1 MFQTARLASAAVALL
16 CFATFEASAQAY
28 PSRPI
33 RVVVPWPAGG
43 ITDVII
49 RGVSQHMSEALGQP
63 IVVDNRPGA
72 GGTLGA
78 AIVAKAT
85 PDGQTLLVHDIASHC
100 ISASIYKKLPY
111 GPLNDFEPVAMVA
124 GSPMVVITNPKLK
137 IRTLQQFIEL
147 AKAQPGK
154 INYASSGV
162 GAITHLAPVRFFRMA
177 GLDVVHV
184 PFKGSLQSASSVMN
198 GETSLSFSTMPAA
211 VPQAKAGRLVIL
223 ATSFARRSD
232 QLPDVPT
239 IAEVLGQPFDLG
251 LYSGMWV
258 PKGTSNAIVQRL
270 HKEVMAGLQDP
281 RVKQILMTVSAVP
294 GTMTPPQYSAYLKKE
309 VRDWAE
315 IVRVAGVKAN

>member
-1 MFQTARLASAAVALL
+1 MKKTVRLAGLAIALL
-16 CFATFEASAQAY
+16 FFVTLEALAQAY
-28 PSRPI
+28 PSRPVRI
-33 RVVVPWPAGG
+33 VVPWPAGG

-49 RGVSQHMSEALGQP
+49 RGVSQHLSEALGQP
-63 IVVDNRPGA
+63 MVIDNRPGA

-78 AIVAKAT
+78 AIVAKAA

-111 GPLNDFEPVAMVA
+111 SPLNDFEPIAMVA
-124 GSPMVVITNPKLK
+124 GSPMVVITNPKLN
-137 IRTLQQFIEL
+137 IRTLQEFIDR

-177 GLDVVHV
+177 GVDVVHV

-223 ATSFARRSD
+223 ATSFSKRSD

-239 IAEVLGQPFDLG
+239 IAEVLGKPFDLG
-251 LYSGMWV
+251 LYSGMWA
-258 PKGTSNAIVQRL
+258 PKGTPRAIVQRL
-270 HKEVMAGLQDP
+270 NKEVMVALQDP
-281 RVKQILMTVSAVP
+281 RVKRILTTVSAVP
-294 GTMTPPQYSAYLKKE
+294 GTMTPPQFAAYLKKE

-315 IVRVAGVKAN
+315 IVRIAGVKAN